1 MYAVNI
7 EAAPRQLPV
16 GVEEGIG
23 RRGVKEHDGDVP
35 KDDWKGRVMSG
46 SDKRLGVC
54 LYFTAKPCKYT
65 EISWQNTLTCSNFT
79 RHT

>member
-1 MYAVNI
+1 MNI

-16 GVEEGIG
+16 GVEEGTG

-35 KDDWKGRVMSG
+35 KDDWKGRAMSG

-65 EISWQNTLTCSNFT
+65 EISWQNTLTCSNLT
-79 RHT
+79 CHT

>member
-1 MYAVNI
+1 MNI

-16 GVEEGIG
+16 GVEEGTG

-35 KDDWKGRVMSG
+35 KDDWKGRAMSG

-54 LYFTAKPCKYT
+54 LYFTAKPCKCT
-65 EISWQNTLTCSNFT
+65 EISWQNTLTCSNLT
-79 RHT
+79 CHT

>member
-1 MYAVNI
+1 MNI

-35 KDDWKGRVMSG
+35 KDDWKGRAMSG
-46 SDKRLGVC
+46 GDQRLGVC
-54 LYFTAKPCKYT
+54 LYFTGKPCKYT

-79 RHT
+79 CHT

>member
-1 MYAVNI
+1 MNI

-46 SDKRLGVC
+46 SDKHLGVC